1 MTPKEFRK
9 LTPEE
14 KLLHIIEK
22 PERIDMLMGK
32 KGKKG
37 IVAFPLAGKRLMGII
52 SNANLKKFTLRGANK
67 LIIGLSV
74 ILTAALVFFFIRD
87 ERTMETKLESL
98 KKGLVKS
105 DEFQLEKKKILPD
118 MAIYI
123 KETEKN
129 NPFHVLPET
138 KKAEKKEP
146 VSTATLKLVGII
158 WSNFPQAMIED
169 ESSGKNYSVYI
180 GDTLDKYTVVD
191 ITPNEVKLA
200 SEDGEKTL
208 R

>member
-22 PERIDMLMGK
+22 PERIDMLTGK

-37 IVAFPLAGKRLMGII
+37 IVAFPLPGKGLLGMIGGASSKR
-52 SNANLKKFTLRGANK
+52 FTLRGVNK
-67 LIIGLSV
+67 LIVCLSV

-87 ERTMETKLESL
+87 ERNMETKLESL

-105 DEFQLEKKKILPD
+105 EEFQLGKKQVLPD

-138 KKAEKKEP
+138 KKVEKKEP
-146 VSTATLKLVGII
+146 VSTSNLKLVGII

-169 ESSGKNYSVYI
+169 ESNGKNYSVYI
-180 GDTLDKYTVVD
+180 GDTLDKYTVID
-191 ITPNEVKLA
+191 ITPNTVKLS
-200 SEDGEKTL
+200 SENGEKTL